1 MTTETL
7 PVTIKARLSS
17 MAVHDTDN
25 SQKKAEW
32 FHLSITRKLSIIYR
46 YLRFVLVEKRRIM
59 LHFMVFTMIYKLQ
72 YLMRLVGIF
81 ILVIFGYAQAT
92 MAQDPIILGQSCALS
107 GPAKNLG
114 LEMRAGLLAAF
125 SKINDAGGIH
135 GRDII
140 LISRDDGYEPDR
152 AVKNTRYFIEQRDVF
167 MIIGEVGTPT
177 SKAVVPIIE
186 EHEIP
191 FFAPF
196 TGAEFLRVP
205 FRKYVIN
212 VRASYF
218 QEMEKLA
225 SYLVDDQQMRRIA
238 CFYQNDSYGF
248 AGLQGIKNALQ
259 KRGLDLVSQGS
270 YERNTVAVL
279 GGLRDVHAGNPEA
292 IVMVGAYSACA
303 EFIKLSKTKEDGDHL
318 YCNISFVGTE
328 SLKRALGRYGDDVI
342 VSQVVPY
349 PGDRS
354 IPLIEE
360 YALAMNKYQHDIPIS
375 FTSLEGYLAGKLFAE
390 IALAVES
397 ELSREKFIATMQTI
411 GKFDLGGIVLQF
423 GPNDHQGMDEIY
435 LTTLTPEIEV
445 LETR

>member
-1 MTTETL
+1 M
-7 PVTIKARLSS
+7 
-17 MAVHDTDN
+17 M
-25 SQKKAEW
+25 
-32 FHLSITRKLSIIYR
+32 RKLMFDMVVM
-46 YLRFVLVEKRRIM
+46 LVAVVVLSLSTE
-59 LHFMVFTMIYKLQ
+59 
-72 YLMRLVGIF
+72 
-81 ILVIFGYAQAT
+81 FGFAQN
-92 MAQDPIILGQSCALS
+92 PIVLGQSCALT

-125 SKINDAGGIH
+125 SRTNDSGGIG
-135 GRDII
+135 GRDIL

-152 AVKNTRYFIEQRDVF
+152 AVKNTKFFIEDKHVF

-186 EHEIP
+186 ESQIP

-225 SYLVDDQQMRRIA
+225 SYLIDTLNMHKIA

-248 AGLQGIKNALQ
+248 AGLMGIRNALA
-259 KRGLDLVSQGS
+259 KRGLELVSQGA

-279 GGLRDVHAGNPEA
+279 GGLRDVHKGDPEA

-303 EFIKLSKTKEDGDHL
+303 EFIKLSKTKYKGDYI

-328 SLKRALGRYGDDVI
+328 SLKRSLGRYGDKVV

-354 IPLIEE
+354 TSLIEE
-360 YALAMNKYQHDIPIS
+360 YVESMTKYQHDIPIS
-375 FTSLEGYLAGKLFAE
+375 FTSLEGYIAGKLFTE
-390 IALAVES
+390 IAKNVEG
-397 ELSREKFIATMQTI
+397 ELTREKFISTMETL
-411 GKFDLGGIVLQF
+411 GRFDLGGVVLQF
-423 GPNDHQGMDEIY
+423 GPNDHQGMDDIY
-435 LTTLTPEIEV
+435 LTTITPQIQL
-445 LETR
+445 LESQRP